1 MNRCISCG
9 AVIPEGRMVCPKCES
24 TPPTA
29 VVTPMF
35 KPKVKNKK
43 NSQKRIPIF
52 KKGKPEARA

>member
-1 MNRCISCG
+1 MNRYISCG

-52 KKGKPEARA
+52 KKR